1 MTMKMSLIIS
11 YSLPKLRTV
20 MQELQEMI
28 KEVNPSAKMYKHA
41 GDVMRENP
49 TGHQVG
55 IENP

>member
-1 MTMKMSLIIS
+1 
-11 YSLPKLRTV
+11 